1 MGFLTGLLWLAAV
14 IIAAMASG
22 WVFRAVAI
30 ALSAPMGWRR
40 NSAPCRSRRGSG
52 C

>member
-30 ALSAPMGWRR
+30 ASAPMGSRR
-40 NSAPCRSRRGSG
+40 SSAPCR
-52 C
+52 

>member
-30 ALSAPMGWRR
+30 AVSPHGLAKEFR
-40 NSAPCRSRRGSG
+40 PCRSRRGSG
-52 C
+52 S